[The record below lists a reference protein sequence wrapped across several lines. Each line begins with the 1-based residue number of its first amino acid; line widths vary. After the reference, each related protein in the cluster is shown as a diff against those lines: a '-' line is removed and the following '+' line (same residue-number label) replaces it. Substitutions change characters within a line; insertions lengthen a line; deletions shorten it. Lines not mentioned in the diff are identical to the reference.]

1 VSTVLI
7 GGERVGVGRA
17 PYILGPVASSTG
29 AIGHTGGVSLDELVP
44 TINISDPTD
53 DELLELDRA
62 CRDHGFFLL
71 TGHGLDELIDQ
82 TWAQAREFFT
92 ADRAL
97 RVAVERDDQN
107 PLGWFDRELTKRK
120 RDSKEVF
127 DFTDPHTPAVD
138 AYNRWPDGF
147 DRFRPTLAAF
157 YDAFSD
163 LADRTVA
170 LVHRA
175 LGLGDDV
182 IGRYVGD
189 RTTSSVRLNH
199 YPVGDPVPENERDG
213 LRELGETALGYHT
226 DPGVLTLLLQ
236 DMTGGLQA
244 QAAGGEWV
252 DVVPR
257 RGTIVVNLADAM
269 QVWTNDRYRAAVH
282 RVVPMTETD
291 RMSIPYFFNPPR
303 SAVIEPIADLDEHTP
318 RYRPFVWRDYM
329 RARTE
334 DNYEDLG
341 VDDTQI
347 TDYAICAE
355 SSGSTTG

>member
-1 VSTVLI
+1 M
-7 GGERVGVGRA
+7 
-17 PYILGPVASSTG
+17 
-29 AIGHTGGVSLDELVP
+29 AIDDLVP
-44 TINISDPTD
+44 TIDISDPTD
-53 DELLELDRA
+53 DEFTQLDRA

-71 TGHGLDELIDQ
+71 TGHGLDDLIER

-120 RDSKEVF
+120 RDSKQVF
-127 DFTDPHTPAVD
+127 DFTDPGTPAVD
-138 AYNRWPDGF
+138 VYNRWPEGF
-147 DRFRPTLAAF
+147 GEFRPTLADF

-175 LGLGDDV
+175 LGLSDEV
-182 IGRYVGD
+182 ISNYVGD

-199 YPVGDPVPENERDG
+199 YPVGDPVPADERDG

-244 QAAGGEWV
+244 QAANGDWV
-252 DVVPR
+252 DVEPR
-257 RGTIVVNLADAM
+257 PGTIVVNLADAM
-269 QVWTNDRYRAAVH
+269 QVWTNDQYRAAVH
-282 RVVPMTETD
+282 RVVPMTQTD
-291 RMSIPYFFNPPR
+291 RMSIPYFFNPSR
-303 SAVIEPIADLDEHTP
+303 SAVIEPIAELSGTSA
-318 RYRPFVWRDYM
+318 RYAPFVWRDYM

-334 DNYEDLG
+334 DNYEDIG
-341 VDDTQI
+341 ADDAQI
-347 TDYAICAE
+347 TDYAIV
-355 SSGSTTG
+355 

>member
-1 VSTVLI
+1 M
-7 GGERVGVGRA
+7 
-17 PYILGPVASSTG
+17 
-29 AIGHTGGVSLDELVP
+29 AIDDLVP
-44 TINISDPTD
+44 TIDISDPSAT
-53 DELLELDRA
+53 ELASLDRA
-62 CRDHGFFLL
+62 CRNHGFFLL
-71 TGHGLDELIDQ
+71 SGHGLDDLIEQ
-82 TWAQAREFFT
+82 TWGQAREFFT

-120 RDSKEVF
+120 RDSKQVF

-147 DRFRPTLAAF
+147 DHFRPTLAAF
-157 YDAFSD
+157 YDEFSA

-175 LGLGDDV
+175 LGLSADV
-182 IGRYVGD
+182 VSNHVGD

-199 YPVGDPVPENERDG
+199 YPVGDPVPEGERGG
-213 LRELGETALGYHT
+213 LCELGETALGHHT

-244 QAAGGEWV
+244 QAANGNWV
-252 DVVPR
+252 DVEPR
-257 RGTIVVNLADAM
+257 PGTIVVNLADAM
-269 QVWTNDRYRAAVH
+269 QVWTNDQYRAAVH
-282 RVVPMTETD
+282 RVVPMTNTD

-303 SAVIEPIADLDEHTP
+303 SAVIEPIGELAGGAP
-318 RYRPFVWRDYM
+318 RYSPFVWRDYM

-341 VDDTQI
+341 ADDAQI
-347 TDYAICAE
+347 SDYAIGAAA
-355 SSGSTTG
+355 TG